1 MNHTQKL
8 LQRVADGA
16 HTGADGC
23 DWLLER
29 TEDEEMRR
37 ELAAERRQYAQFAD
51 RAERALTESGMRPK
65 EKSPLARAG
74 MWMGIQMNTMTDA
87 TSTHVADILIQG
99 ATMGVVSMTRDRREL
114 DEADAQAQG
123 LASDL
128 ITAQQSA
135 IERLKAFL

>member
-37 ELAAERRQYAQFAD
+37 ELAAERRQYA
-51 RAERALTESGMRPK
+51 
-65 EKSPLARAG
+65 
-74 MWMGIQMNTMTDA
+74 
-87 TSTHVADILIQG
+87 
-99 ATMGVVSMTRDRREL
+99 
-114 DEADAQAQG
+114 
-123 LASDL
+123 
-128 ITAQQSA
+128 
-135 IERLKAFL
+135 